1 MRRGVRE
8 GPPVALEAL
17 AKRLEAY
24 RGKRSLQGRLPERL
38 WTQAAKLA
46 LQHGV
51 GRVQRVLR
59 LNYYGL
65 KQRMEALPA
74 PDLEPVLGMP
84 KSPHPA
90 FVEMMVPPIAPALPG
105 TVSLEVE
112 DRTGR
117 KLTVRLPTEDRR
129 ELLALARA
137 LWGCAP

>member
-1 MRRGVRE
+1 MPRRQARLPSDIAV
-8 GPPVALEAL
+8 LTD
-17 AKRLEAY
+17 RLEAY
-24 RGKRSLQGRLPERL
+24 RNSARRQRQLPESF

-51 GRVQRVLR
+51 GRVQRALR

-65 KQRMEALPA
+65 KQRMEALPER
-74 PDLEPVLGMP
+74 DLEPVRVIP

-112 DRTGR
+112 DRAGR
-117 KLTVRLPTEDRR
+117 KLTVRLAREDSR
-129 ELLALARA
+129 ELVALARA
-137 LWGCAP
+137 VWGGAP